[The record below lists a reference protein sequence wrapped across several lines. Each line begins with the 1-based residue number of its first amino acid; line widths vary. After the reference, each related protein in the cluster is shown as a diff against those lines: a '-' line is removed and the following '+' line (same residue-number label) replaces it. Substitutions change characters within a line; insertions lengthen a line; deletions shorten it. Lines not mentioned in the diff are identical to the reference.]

1 MVADSAASTGIL
13 SFFWIP
19 IVRKALLILATAAL
33 LWALA
38 ACGQQGPLIKAPS
51 ATPDPTE
58 ASQEGRSEDGV
69 AS

>member
-38 ACGQQGPLIKAPS
+38 ACGQQGH
-51 ATPDPTE
+51 
-58 ASQEGRSEDGV
+58 
-69 AS
+69 